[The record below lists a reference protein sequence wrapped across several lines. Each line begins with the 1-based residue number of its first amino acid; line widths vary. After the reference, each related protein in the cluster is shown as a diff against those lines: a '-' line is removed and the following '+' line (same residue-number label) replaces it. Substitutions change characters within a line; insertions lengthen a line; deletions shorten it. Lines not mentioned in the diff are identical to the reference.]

1 MNINNVMIKEANTI
15 LENTISHFKQI
26 QYMAADIEQML
37 ETQIIGEKLV
47 ETIKLFP
54 TDSSIPQM
62 FFNELRYQQ
71 LNIIYPN
78 ILWSS
83 IFLTAYAI
91 LESSLDLLSDY
102 YFRSKNL
109 NISPKDLKDR
119 GITRSKKYL
128 TKLVGLKFP
137 DNTRDW
143 DSINEVAYI
152 RHCLIHANGIVSQ
165 TNDNE
170 KIYSVVKK
178 YPEVKVEN
186 DHIIITKDFVSL
198 FAAWCEKFLISLQL
212 SNYFN
217 LPKAE
222 NSF

>member
-1 MNINNVMIKEANTI
+1 MRLKEANTI
-15 LENTISHFKQI
+15 LENTVSHFKQI
-26 QYMAADIEQML
+26 QNIAADLEQML
-37 ETQIIGEKLV
+37 ETQIIGENLV

-71 LNIIYPN
+71 FNIIYPN

-83 IFLTAYAI
+83 LFLTAYAN

-102 YFRSKNL
+102 YFISKNL

-119 GITRSKKYL
+119 GIARSKKYL

-137 DNTRDW
+137 DDTKDW

-170 KIYSVVKK
+170 KIHSVVKK
-178 YPEVKVEN
+178 YPEIKIEN
-186 DHIIITKDFVSL
+186 DHIIITKDFVNS
-198 FAAWCEKFLISLQL
+198 FTSWCENLLLSLQL
-212 SNYFN
+212 FN
-217 LPKAE
+217 Q
-222 NSF
+222 FTY